1 MARSSSWVGKTIIIL
16 VLLGGAGFGAWY
28 YFRGKAEAPPRL
40 QSAAVQRGSIVQAV
54 TATGQLET
62 VVKTDVSSQI
72 SGRIVEVLVDFNSP
86 VKKGDVLARLDP
98 ATYESA
104 HAQAENEL
112 LNAKANYKLVRA
124 NADRSKT
131 LFAQNLISQAD
142 LDQIQAQ
149 LEQAEV
155 QIRIREAALESRK
168 TDLSRCTLY
177 APIDGV
183 VIDRLAEV
191 GKTVAASLNAP
202 TLFTIVNDLTKM
214 QINAAVAEA
223 DIGNVKVGQDV
234 EFTVDAFPGE
244 RFRGRITQIRNLP
257 VTAQNV
263 VVYATII
270 EVSNE
275 RMKLKPGMTAN
286 VQIIVDR
293 RDNVLRVPNA
303 ALRARVP
310 DEFLPPA
317 PPPAATPAAAPGT
330 AQAAAAPAAAAP
342 AESADPREQFRAL
355 MREAGWDG
363 NGRPTPEI
371 FEKARQLAAQR
382 GIQLPERGPGGGGG
396 GEGGRRER
404 MGPSAGAPTI
414 TTRTLYKLLE
424 EGPRPKVEPVTVKL
438 GITDGSTTEVLEGLQ
453 EKDVVITSFTVPG
466 AAAAGPSAP
475 GGASPLGGGGM
486 RRF

>member
-1 MARSSSWVGKTIIIL
+1 MARSSNWVGKTIIIL
-16 VLLGGAGFGAWY
+16 LVLGGAGAGAWY
-28 YFRGKAEAPPRL
+28 YFRTKAVTPPRI
-40 QSAAVQRGSIVQAV
+40 QSAVVQRGSIVQAV

-72 SGRIVEVLVDFNSP
+72 SGRIIEVMVDYNSP

-104 HAQAENEL
+104 LTQSENEL
-112 LNAKANYKLVRA
+112 LNAKANLKLVRA
-124 NADRSKT
+124 NAERSRT
-131 LFAQNLISQAD
+131 LFNQNLVSQAD
-142 LDQIQAQ
+142 LDTIQAQ

-177 APIDGV
+177 APIDGI

-244 RFRGRITQIRNLP
+244 KFGGRIVQIRNLP

-270 EVSNE
+270 EVTNE
-275 RMKLKPGMTAN
+275 KLKLKPGMTAN
-286 VQIIVDR
+286 VEIIIER
-293 RDNVLRVPNA
+293 RDNALRVANA
-303 ALRARVP
+303 AMRARIP

-317 PPPAATPAAAPGT
+317 PAPVPAPAVAPGT
-330 AQAAAAPAAAAP
+330 AQAAPAPAPAP
-342 AESADPREQFRAL
+342 AEPTDPQELRRAI

-363 NGRPTPEI
+363 NSRPTPEVM
-371 FEKARQLAAQR
+371 EKARALAAQR
-382 GIQLPERGPGGGGG
+382 GIQWPERGSGGGG
-396 GEGGRRER
+396 GEGRRER
-404 MGPSAGAPTI
+404 PGGSPGAAPTVV
-414 TTRTLYKLLE
+414 TRTLYRLLE
-424 EGPRPKVEPVTVKL
+424 DGPKPRIEPVTVKL
-438 GITDGSTTEVLEGLQ
+438 GITDGTTTEVIDGLK

-466 AAAAGPSAP
+466 APAAAAP
-475 GGASPLGGGGM
+475 AATSPFGGV

>member
-1 MARSSSWVGKTIIIL
+1 MARSSNWVGKTIIIL
-16 VLLGGAGFGAWY
+16 AVLGGAGTGGWY
-28 YFRGKAEAPPRL
+28 YFRGKSESPPRI
-40 QSAAVQRGSIVQAV
+40 QSAPVQRGSIVQAV

-72 SGRIVEVLVDFNSP
+72 SGRILEVLVDFNSP
-86 VKKGDVLARLDP
+86 VKKGDVLARIDP

-104 HAQAENEL
+104 CTQAENEL

-124 NADRSKT
+124 NAERSKT
-131 LFAQNLISQAD
+131 LFSQNLISQAD
-142 LDQIQAQ
+142 LDTIQAQ

-155 QIRIREAALESRK
+155 QIRIREAALESRR

-177 APIDGV
+177 APIDGI

-191 GKTVAASLNAP
+191 GKMVAASLNAP

-223 DIGNVKVGQDV
+223 DIGNVKVGQQV
-234 EFTVDAFPGE
+234 EFTVDAFTGE
-244 RFRGRITQIRNLP
+244 KFNGRVTQIRNLP

-275 RMKLKPGMTAN
+275 KLKLKPGMTAN
-286 VQIIVDR
+286 VQVIIDR
-293 RDNVLRVPNA
+293 RDNALRVPNA
-303 ALRARVP
+303 AMRARVP
-310 DEFLPPA
+310 EEFLPPA
-317 PPPAATPAAAPGT
+317 PAVAATPGAVP
-330 AQAAAAPAAAAP
+330 AAPAAA
-342 AESADPREQFRAL
+342 ESTDPQEQRRAL

-363 NGRPTPEI
+363 NSRPTPEI
-371 FEKARQLAAQR
+371 MEKVRQLAAQR
-382 GIQLPERGPGGGGG
+382 GIQLPERGSWGGGGG
-396 GEGGRRER
+396 GEGGARRER
-404 MGPSAGAPTI
+404 NPISATPTI
-414 TTRTLYKLLE
+414 VTRTLYKLLE
-424 EGPRPKVEPVTVKL
+424 EGPKPKIEPVTVKL

-453 EKDVVITSFTVPG
+453 ENDVVITSFTIPG
-466 AAAAGPSAP
+466 AAATAAP
-475 GGASPLGGGGM
+475 GGSSPLGGTM